1 MSSRLFQEV
10 RETRGLAYATY
21 SYASS
26 YTDAG
31 LLGAYVG
38 TAPGKVDEVLD
49 VLRRELDRIGDD
61 VTAAEV
67 ERAKGN
73 LEGGTVLALE
83 DTGSRMSRLGRQVA
97 TGQEIVTVDEA
108 LERIAAVDLDDVRR
122 VAARVLR
129 RPRDLALVGPFDEDE
144 AARFADAVTAS

>member
-1 MSSRLFQEV
+1 MSSRLFQEI

-38 TAPGKVDEVLD
+38 TAPGKVDEALD
-49 VLRRELDRIGDD
+49 VLRQEVDRIPDD

-67 ERAKGN
+67 TRAKGT
-73 LEGGTVLALE
+73 LKGGTVLSLE

-97 TGQEIVTVDEA
+97 TGQPIVTVDEA
-108 LERIAAVDLDDVRR
+108 LERIAAVDVDDVRR
-122 VAARVLR
+122 VAAKVLR
-129 RPRDLALVGPFDEDE
+129 RPRDLAVVGPFGEDE
-144 AARFADAVTAS
+144 AERFADAVAAT